1 MLPRKRI
8 SRLIGS
14 IADLDGPQAVV
25 DKAVDAFVRT
35 YGIDLSEAVVPQGG
49 FRSFNDFFTRRLV
62 AGARPV
68 APDARILVSPAD
80 GKVEDLGPI
89 DRASTLLVKGKLY
102 EVGDLLGSDE
112 EAARFEGGS
121 YFIVYLSPRDY
132 HRVHAP
138 VTGPVETLRYVPG
151 TLFPVNRIGTE
162 HIPRLFARNERMA
175 IRQRSQVHGEVVSVM
190 VGAIGVGRIGLAFD
204 DAQTNR
210 GERPGLRTYGDEP
223 PVLERGE
230 ELGVFHL
237 GSTVI
242 VFATSDAALE
252 FLVEP
257 GVSVR
262 VGEGIARAAEGS
274 SR

>member
-35 YGIDLSEAVVPQGG
+35 YGIDLSEAVVPEGG

-68 APDARILVSPAD
+68 APDARVLVSPAD